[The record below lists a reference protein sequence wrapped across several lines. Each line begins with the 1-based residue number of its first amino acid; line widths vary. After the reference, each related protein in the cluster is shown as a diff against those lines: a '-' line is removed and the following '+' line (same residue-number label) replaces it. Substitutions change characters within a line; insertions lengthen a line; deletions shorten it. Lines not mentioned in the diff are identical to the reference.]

1 VLCAVLHHEEAA
13 FLAGQRRVVWRGE
26 PGGRCWGNLW
36 KLQFIVKKTWK
47 FLGNIWENV
56 VDLGKIVRGFFSFLN
71 WDIIDKKGGKVCI
84 TRQRVRKLKKDV
96 KMK

>member
-1 VLCAVLHHEEAA
+1 MEI
-13 FLAGQRRVVWRGE
+13 
-26 PGGRCWGNLW
+26 PG
-36 KLQFIVKKTWK
+36 KH
-47 FLGNIWENV
+47 LGKCGGSWEN
-56 VDLGKIVRGFFSFLN
+56 RERFFSFLN